1 MAQPLTRER
10 FAARLY
16 DLRERYWD
24 SHPFHLRLHSGGC
37 TPPEL
42 RRWVANRWYYQL
54 CLTRKNAAII
64 ANCPLPEV
72 RRTWAER
79 LAYQDGPAA
88 PLPGPE
94 RGAPAGGAPDATAPA
109 EGGLADWLVLA
120 EAVGLDRAEVTDERH
135 VTRGVRFAVDGYL
148 HFCQTRAWTEGVAAA
163 LTEMFSPDHMAE
175 RVTAW
180 RTHYDWIDPAGYA
193 YFEHRIPTA
202 RKDSARTLELVL
214 DHCVTA
220 HQQQAAL
227 DALAFKCEVLRAMLD
242 AVDYGA
248 DR

>member
-1 MAQPLTRER
+1 MARPLSREQ

-16 DLRERYWD
+16 DLRGRYWD
-24 SHPFHLRLHSGGC
+24 THPFHLRLHSGGC

-72 RRTWAER
+72 RRAWAGR
-79 LAYQDGPAA
+79 LAYQDGPGPSGPAA
-88 PLPGPE
+88 K
-94 RGAPAGGAPDATAPA
+94 
-109 EGGLADWLVLA
+109 GGLADWLVLA
-120 EAVGLDRAEVTDERH
+120 EAVGLDRAEVLDERH
-135 VTRGVRFAVDGYL
+135 VARGVRFAVDGYL
-148 HFCQTRAWTEGVAAA
+148 HFCQTRPWTEGVAAA
-163 LTEMFSPDHMAE
+163 LTEMFSPDHMAD

-180 RTHYDWIDPAGYA
+180 RAHYGWIAPAGYA
-193 YFEHRIPTA
+193 YFEHRIPVA
-202 RKDSARTLELVL
+202 REDSARTLELVL
-214 DHCVTA
+214 DHCVTEA
-220 HQQQAAL
+220 QQQAAVA
-227 DALAFKCEVLRAMLD
+227 ALAFKCEVLRAMLD

>member
-24 SHPFHLRLHSGGC
+24 THPFHLRLHSGGC

-72 RRTWAER
+72 RRSWVER
-79 LAYQDGPAA
+79 LGYQDGPS
-88 PLPGPE
+88 
-94 RGAPAGGAPDATAPA
+94 PDAAGPDRPEQPG

-135 VTRGVRFAVDGYL
+135 VARGVRFAVDGYL
-148 HFCQTRAWTEGVAAA
+148 HFCQTRPWTEGVAAA
-163 LTEMFSPDHMAE
+163 LTEMFSPDHMAQ

-180 RTHYDWIDPAGYA
+180 RTHYEWIDPGGYA

-202 RKDSARTLELVL
+202 RRDSARTLELVL
-214 DHCVTA
+214 DHCVSA
-220 HQQQAAL
+220 AQQQAAV

-242 AVDYGA
+242 AVDYGG

>member
-24 SHPFHLRLHSGGC
+24 THPFHLRLHSGGC

-72 RRTWAER
+72 RRSWVER
-79 LAYQDGPAA
+79 LGYQDGPGPAASGPAA
-88 PLPGPE
+88 PEQPG
-94 RGAPAGGAPDATAPA
+94 

-135 VTRGVRFAVDGYL
+135 VARGVRFAVDGYL
-148 HFCQTRAWTEGVAAA
+148 HFCQTRPWTEGVAAA
-163 LTEMFSPDHMAE
+163 LTEMFSPDHMAQ

-180 RTHYDWIDPAGYA
+180 RTHYAWIDPGGYA

-202 RKDSARTLELVL
+202 RRDSARTLELVL

-220 HQQQAAL
+220 AQQQAAV

-242 AVDYGA
+242 AVDYGG

>member
-24 SHPFHLRLHSGGC
+24 THPFHLRLHSGGC

-54 CLTRKNAAII
+54 SLTRKNAAII

-72 RRTWAER
+72 RRAWVDR
-79 LAYQDGPAA
+79 LAYQDGPA
-88 PLPGPE
+88 PE
-94 RGAPAGGAPDATAPA
+94 RTAPEGPGGSAEGGPA

-120 EAVGLDRAEVTDERH
+120 DAVGLDRAEVLDQRH
-135 VTRGVRFAVDGYL
+135 VARGVRFAVDGYL
-148 HFCQTRAWTEGVAAA
+148 HFCQTRPWTEGVAAA
-163 LTEMFSPDHMAE
+163 LTEMFSPDHMAD

>member
-72 RRTWAER
+72 RRAWAER

-163 LTEMFSPDHMAE
+163 LTEMFSPDHMAQ

-180 RTHYDWIDPAGYA
+180 RTHYGWIDPAGYA

>member
-88 PLPGPE
+88 PLPCPE

-163 LTEMFSPDHMAE
+163 LTEMFSPDHMAQ